1 MRKGILALAALTALA
16 FSAQGQLL
24 YRIGGN
30 GLKAPSYIVGTYHLA
45 PASFA
50 DSIPGLR
57 AAFDAVE
64 QVYGEVDM
72 QSAMSAEGMEKA
84 QKAQMLPE
92 GVTLSSLLTA
102 DQMDRLNAVMREVM
116 GMDMTNAAVA
126 AQMDKFSPAALSA
139 TLTMLMYMKNMAG
152 FNPMNLLDGYFQQE
166 AQKQGKAVGGFE
178 SVDFQADV
186 LYGMS
191 LDKQVKDLMCMVDNF
206 GDAMDMVDFITAAY
220 FSQDLEQIEEMLA
233 EEQEGACSGDPADE
247 ARLLDDRNAAWVR
260 AMPAIME
267 RKPTF
272 FAVGAA
278 HLVGEKGV
286 LKMLEAKGYTV
297 EGVRK

>member
-1 MRKGILALAALTALA
+1 MKKGILALAALTALA

-30 GLKAPSYIVGTYHLA
+30 GLKTPSYIVGTYHLA
-45 PASFA
+45 PATFA

-57 AAFDAVE
+57 AALDAAE

-72 QSAMSAEGMEKA
+72 QSATSAEGMEKA

-116 GMDMTNAAVA
+116 GTDMNNAAVA
-126 AQMDKFSPAALSA
+126 AQMDKLPPAALSA
-139 TLTMLMYMKNMAG
+139 TLTMLMYMKNMQG
-152 FNPMNLLDGYFQQE
+152 FNPMNLLDGYFQQV
-166 AQKQGKAVGGFE
+166 ALQQGKKVGGFE
-178 SVDFQADV
+178 SIDFQLDV
-186 LYGMS
+186 LYGTP
-191 LDKQVKDLMCMVDNF
+191 LEKQVEDLMCMVDNF

-220 FSQDLEQIEEMLA
+220 YSQDLEQIEEMFE
-233 EEQEGACSGDPADE
+233 EEQEGVCSGDADD
-247 ARLLDDRNAAWVR
+247 ADRLLYNRNTAWVN

-267 RKPTF
+267 QKATF

-278 HLVGEKGV
+278 HLVGENGV
-286 LKMLEAKGYTV
+286 LKMLEKKGYTI